1 MGGVGRRARKELKA
15 ATWLNV
21 RWLGRPEVGGI
32 QAGRLADIMAVTGD
46 PLRDI
51 SLLEEVEFVMK
62 GGVVYKR

>member
-1 MGGVGRRARKELKA
+1 LF
-15 ATWLNV
+15 
-21 RWLGRPEVGGI
+21 GRPDVGAI
-32 QAGRLADIMAVTGD
+32 QAGRLADIIAVTGD